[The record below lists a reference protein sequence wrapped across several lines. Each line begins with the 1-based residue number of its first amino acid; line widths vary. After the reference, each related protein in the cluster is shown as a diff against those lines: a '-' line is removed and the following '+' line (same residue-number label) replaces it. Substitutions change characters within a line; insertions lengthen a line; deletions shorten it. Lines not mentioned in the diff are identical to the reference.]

1 MQRPCGR
8 KDHGVFKELNLGH
21 GRQCTE
27 SKEENIKL
35 GKKGKWVK
43 LILTIFGFIL
53 IRLNP
58 GWGVVI

>member
-8 KDHGVFKELNLGH
+8 WDHGVFKELNLGQ

-27 SKEENIKL
+27 SKEENIKW
-35 GKKGKWVK
+35 GKKGK
-43 LILTIFGFIL
+43 LTIFGFIL